1 MDLVGFLRILVNFL
15 GNKTESKFST
25 RSQDKKLFKF
35 IKLSKPFKLCRT
47 CAILSSTGSTR
58 SSGADF
64 IAFIE
69 QQANRI
75 GKNFNHSILA
85 PHIDYCLGLVLFSLV
100 TFLPG

>member
-1 MDLVGFLRILVNFL
+1 MKIYKIPLDFTKRKGKQKSWWSFTHNYISNE
-15 GNKTESKFST
+15 GKNYKY
-25 RSQDKKLFKF
+25 
-35 IKLSKPFKLCRT
+35 
-47 CAILSSTGSTR
+47 TGSTR

-69 QQANRI
+69 QQAKRI